1 MPYTYIT
8 SYVLYWKENLASQS
22 AGMGGSCATNR
33 PDRALLVMVK
43 SFASYELCMA
53 FLVELC
59 AQVCVCVVPK
69 VDKFTC
75 AQTIML
81 ILKRLTYT

>member
-8 SYVLYWKENLASQS
+8 SYVLYWKENLDKAARQ
-22 AGMGGSCATNR
+22 AATGPTR

-53 FLVELC
+53 FLVVDWVP
-59 AQVCVCVVPK
+59 VCGALTK

-75 AQTIML
+75 ADNHADFKASNI
-81 ILKRLTYT
+81 YT